1 MLKKFLAGFGMLS
14 LLVGPVMA
22 AADATGPAPAAAE
35 AAPAAAPVKVVA
47 KKAPVGH
54 DETGIQKTFAKV
66 SDAWSAGSAAGVASF
81 FTEDGSLINPMGME
95 GKSPAGVKKV
105 IEAELAGPMKGTQ
118 QTFDDFSF
126 TWVMNNFAL
135 VDCTATVSGMKK
147 ADGMDAEPMKVHVYG
162 AIVNRGKGWK
172 ARSIRAFAYLQ
183 PPAAGDA
190 SAMPAPV
197 DADMPVLKSDK
208 KDKK

>member
-1 MLKKFLAGFGMLS
+1 MLS
-14 LLVGPVMA
+14 LLVGPVVA
-22 AADATGPAPAAAE
+22 APADATGPAPAAAE
-35 AAPAAAPVKVVA
+35 AAPASAAPVKIVA
-47 KKAPVGH
+47 KKSPAAH
-54 DETGIQKTFAKV
+54 DEAGIQKTFAKV
-66 SDAWSAGSAAGVASF
+66 SEAWSAGSAAGVASF

-95 GKSPAGVKKV
+95 GKGLAGVKKV

-126 TWVMNNFAL
+126 TWVMSNFAL
-135 VDCTATVSGMKK
+135 IDCTATVSGMKK

-183 PPAAGDA
+183 PPSAEAA
-190 SAMPAPV
+190 SAVPAPA
-197 DADMPVLKSDK
+197 DADLPVLKSDK